1 MARACQQQTRGLR
14 TTASRWAEGGDKEG
28 SKKDGETTVDF
39 KTLKA
44 MYKDKT
50 TPETLR
56 QLDELAKVNGFN
68 SVDEYAASQ
77 FADSAP
83 GMSNVRGL
91 NEELVRLDQ
100 GPKPVP
106 NSLWFDEEFPDEST
120 EEAEE
125 FDEDDITSI
134 AHSKLDEVR
143 EQRHYNR
150 LAVWEMPLLAS
161 MCLYRHPITTRCEV
175 K

>member
-1 MARACQQQTRGLR
+1 
-14 TTASRWAEGGDKEG
+14 
-28 SKKDGETTVDF
+28 
-39 KTLKA
+39 
-44 MYKDKT
+44 MYEDKT

-68 SVDEYAASQ
+68 SVDDYAASQ

-161 MCLYRHPITTRCEV
+161 T
-175 K
+175 